1 MRTRLFSLLSLFSV
15 VAGGLAASTA
25 ACSSAD
31 TDPLAGR
38 ATTGATVAESP
49 QPAPTTT
56 ASPPRG
62 FAPPPPAAP
71 LDEPGPA
78 PAGCGEVTKDQDGFF
93 TRTTA
98 KSPYVGY
105 VPKSYTGQP
114 TMLVVGMHG
123 CGDNAQNFAGWGVNP
138 YDSRETQAWIGIAIG
153 GRDGDCW
160 DTSHDADKVLAA
172 IADVS
177 TCFYVHKQKVVLAG
191 YSSGGIL
198 AYEIGLSRAASF
210 AGIVIENSGLGSTQ
224 PSQAAWKIN
233 VAHIAHSSDQEFPI
247 AGVHSDWAKLE
258 AAGIPLQKSEV
269 AGAHD
274 GTTDDWAGYLLPKI
288 GAWKAP

>member
-15 VAGGLAASTA
+15 VASGLAATTA
-25 ACSSAD
+25 ACSSPD
-31 TDPLAGR
+31 SDPLAGHVPV
-38 ATTGATVAESP
+38 TTVAESP

-56 ASPPRG
+56 ASAPRG
-62 FAPPPPAAP
+62 FAPPPAAAP
-71 LDEPGPA
+71 VDDPGPA
-78 PAGCGEVTKDQDGFF
+78 PAGCGEIAKDQDGFF

-98 KSPYVGY
+98 KSPYVGF
-105 VPKSYTGQP
+105 VPKSYAGQP

-138 YDSRETQAWIGIAIG
+138 YDSRETQAWIGISIG
-153 GRDGDCW
+153 GRDGECW

-198 AYEIGLSRAASF
+198 AYEIGLSKAASF

-224 PSQAAWKIN
+224 PSQASWKIN
-233 VAHIAHSSDQEFPI
+233 VAHIAHESDQEFPI